1 MVQGKYWSDHQKAQH
16 IEIGGVCWLLGHLQ
30 GGTQTLVIPAASGNP
45 AVTLTLSIEFSSHC
59 ISRGP
64 KQNQPIDFQVL
75 GHEYL
80 VIDHRNVR
88 RAFHPERYALSF
100 LLPDVIAS
108 FSERRCFFTGR
119 ENFLTLELS
128 SSMQGYAAGAHYEI
142 YFNVRK
148 GEVKN
153 TLIVFIESAYV
164 RDGMAD
170 NQPINF
176 KKADKIKA
184 WKLFL
189 NKSRGKS
196 IKAARNSAFKSS

>member
-1 MVQGKYWSDHQKAQH
+1 MQGKYWSDHQKARH
-16 IEIGGVCWLLGHLQ
+16 IEVGGVCWLLGHLRSC
-30 GGTQTLVIPAASGNP
+30 TQTLVIPAASGNP
-45 AVTLTLSIEFSSHC
+45 AVTLTLKVEFSSHC
-59 ISRGP
+59 VSRGP
-64 KQNQPIDFQVL
+64 KQNQPIDFQAL

-88 RAFHPERYALSF
+88 RAFHPQRHALSF
-100 LLPDVIAS
+100 LLPGVIAS
-108 FSERRCFFTGR
+108 FSDRRCFFTGR
-119 ENFLTLELS
+119 ENFLTLELGRS
-128 SSMQGYAAGAHYEI
+128 IQGYAAGAHYEI

-148 GEVKN
+148 SALKN
-153 TLIVFIESAYV
+153 TLMVFIESAYV
-164 RDGMAD
+164 RDEMAD

-196 IKAARNSAFKSS
+196 IKAARNRALKSD